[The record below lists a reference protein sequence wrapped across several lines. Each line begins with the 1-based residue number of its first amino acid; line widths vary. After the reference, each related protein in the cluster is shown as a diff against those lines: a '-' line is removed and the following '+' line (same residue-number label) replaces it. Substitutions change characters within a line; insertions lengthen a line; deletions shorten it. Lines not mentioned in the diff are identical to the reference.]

1 MDLSAQFREYIFRK
15 SLFHPKDKLL
25 LAVSGGVD
33 SVVLCHLCRQ
43 SGFDFSIAHCNFKLR
58 GAESERDQQFV
69 KDLAEKSAVDF
80 YVKEF
85 ETEKY
90 AADNKVSVQVAAREL
105 RYAWFDELVQADENP
120 VAAYI
125 LTAHHQDDNIETLL
139 MNFFKGTGIAGL
151 RGILPKNKQLI
162 RPLLF
167 AKKEALLSYAKE
179 NKLDWIEDSSNESDK
194 YSRNYFRHQ
203 IIPLVQ
209 NIFPE
214 AVSNL
219 GDNINRFAEV
229 EQLYRESID
238 LHKKKLL
245 EQKGNEIHIPV
256 LKLKK
261 TAALQTVIYEIIKDY
276 GFSAHQAS
284 EVIQLLD
291 SETGRHVQS
300 KSHQIIK
307 NRNWLIIAE
316 NPSVDSSTFII
327 EREDKLIEFKNGLL
341 EMKISSADG
350 FKMVNDSLLASVDV
364 DKIKFPLILRQ
375 WKPGDY
381 FYPLGMPKKKK
392 ISRFLIDQ
400 KLSKTDKEAVW
411 VLETDK
417 KIVWVVGMRIDD
429 RFKLTAS
436 TKQVLHVSVK
446 VL

>member
-1 MDLSAQFREYIFRK
+1 MDLAEQFREFILQND
-15 SLFHPKDKLL
+15 LFHTKDKLL

-58 GAESERDQQFV
+58 GEESERDQQFV
-69 KDLAEKSAVDF
+69 KDLAEKFAVDF
-80 YVKEF
+80 YVKNF

-105 RYAWFDELVQADENP
+105 RYNWFNELVQAKENA

-167 AKKEALLSYAKE
+167 AKKEEILSYAKE

-209 NIFPE
+209 NVFPE

-219 GDNINRFAEV
+219 GDNINRFAEI
-229 EQLYRESID
+229 EQLYRQSID

-261 TAALQTVIYEIIKDY
+261 TAPLQTMVYEIIKDY
-276 GFSAHQAS
+276 GFTAHQTN
-284 EVIQLLD
+284 EVIKLLD
-291 SETGRHVQS
+291 SETGRYVQS
-300 KSHQIIK
+300 KSHQVIK
-307 NRNWLIIAE
+307 NRNWLIITE
-316 NPSVDSSTFII
+316 NQSVDSSTFII
-327 EREDKLIEFKNGLL
+327 EREDKLIEFRNGLL
-341 EMKISSADG
+341 EMKFSSADG
-350 FKMVNDSLLASVDV
+350 FKMVNDSLQASIDA

-375 WKPGDY
+375 WKQGDY

-400 KLSKTDKEAVW
+400 KLSKTDKENVW

-446 VL
+446 VF